1 MDDTL
6 ILCYAILFGFVQVMR
21 TYVCRKD
28 NCYFMVKL
36 LVVPIMYYFIAKIIV
51 DFTPQNLRPGLSI
64 LPIILCT
71 LILYY
76 VFFKPSCVYD
86 MIDIDI
92 DKSRQVDID
101 IDGTNKKLQIETGT
115 INFKDKN
122 TQIPITNI
130 NIL

>member
-6 ILCYAILFGFVQVMR
+6 LTCYAILFGFVQVMR
-21 TYVCRKD
+21 TLVCKKNNFD
-28 NCYFMVKL
+28 FMVKL
-36 LVVPIMYYFIAKIIV
+36 IIVPIIYYFIAKTIV
-51 DFTPQNLRPGLSI
+51 DYTPHNLKHVLSI
-64 LPIILCT
+64 LSIILVI